1 MYICMTWQKF
11 ILKKK
16 PRKFMH
22 IHIFDISPL
31 DYFWTDCLI
40 RFFFLFAMC
49 AKKSVFASTREQPGA
64 WWTVLVTQKGN
75 PV

>member
-1 MYICMTWQKF
+1 
-11 ILKKK
+11 
-16 PRKFMH
+16 MH

>member
-1 MYICMTWQKF
+1 MTWQKF

-31 DYFWTDCLI
+31 DYF
-40 RFFFLFAMC
+40 
-49 AKKSVFASTREQPGA
+49 
-64 WWTVLVTQKGN
+64 
-75 PV
+75 

>member
-1 MYICMTWQKF
+1 
-11 ILKKK
+11 
-16 PRKFMH
+16 MH
-22 IHIFDISPL
+22 IHIFDISAL

-40 RFFFLFAMC
+40 RFFLFAMC

>member
-1 MYICMTWQKF
+1 MAEIYFKEE
-11 ILKKK
+11 KN
-16 PRKFMH
+16 RKFMH
-22 IHIFDISPL
+22 IHIFDMSPL

-40 RFFFLFAMC
+40 RFFLFAMC
-49 AKKSVFASTREQPGA
+49 AKKSVFASTREQPEA

>member
-22 IHIFDISPL
+22 IHIFDISSL
-31 DYFWTDCLI
+31 DYFEPI
-40 RFFFLFAMC
+40 VYSFFFTMC
-49 AKKSVFASTREQPGA
+49 AKKSVFASTREQPEA

>member
-1 MYICMTWQKF
+1 MAEIYFKE
-11 ILKKK
+11 KK

-22 IHIFDISPL
+22 IHIFDISAL
-31 DYFWTDCLI
+31 DYFWTNCL
-40 RFFFLFAMC
+40 FLFFTMC
-49 AKKSVFASTREQPGA
+49 AKKSVFASTREQPEA